1 MVDFKSAG
9 MAATLFLF
17 AAWPQAGAHAQ
28 THEKAFEKHVLRS
41 SVVSSMSIPEAS
53 AAEHNIKRAPDL
65 GILNVTVLKQ
75 GSQLTET
82 VPADVKAYAMDLSG
96 ARRLIPL
103 RETKANGWVSY
114 TGTFPFA
121 PREVLDFTVSAQPE
135 NVGQPLEMTYREQLW
150 RDGKTR

>member
-1 MVDFKSAG
+1 MVDFKPAG
-9 MAATLFLF
+9 IAATLFLF

-28 THEKAFEKHVLRS
+28 MQEKTFENHVLRS

-65 GILNVTVLKQ
+65 GILNVTVLKK

-82 VPADVKAYAMDLSG
+82 VPAKVSAYAMDLAG
-96 ARRLIPL
+96 TRRLIPM

-135 NVGQPLEMTYREQLW
+135 NVGQPLEMTYRERLW
-150 RDGKTR
+150 RDDEAR